1 MPSLPRTRGSLQFEL
16 REMAEQIIPEHEIVT
31 IPTDD
36 QNLRQQCYAVR
47 IDVFH
52 HEQKFPLETEI
63 DEYVIYEPS

>member
-1 MPSLPRTRGSLQFEL
+1 
-16 REMAEQIIPEHEIVT
+16 MAEQIIPEHEIVT
-31 IPTDD
+31 IPSDD

-63 DEYVIYEPS
+63 DEYVIHHRFMNPADLVVGSFMGAY